1 MVQFQAYAWEARDV
15 DEEYLISIFGRCANG
30 KSVCVTTAFKP
41 YFFIKLSN
49 TITEPQCRALFQ
61 NVQRLCQGMIKS
73 YELLKSKDIWGF
85 QNGTKFPFMKLNFD
99 TLASMKMAD
108 RKLQRPLDGDCFPQK
123 IYESNIDPILRFMH
137 RTGISSTGW
146 LETGSSCVRNNVA
159 WVDIDL
165 FCNDW
170 KTLRPVDVKGNAPF
184 VVASM
189 DIECFSHDNKFPD
202 PIIPENCIFQ
212 IALTLRRLGEKEC
225 YKNVCMCLGETDEIP
240 NGEVWEYPTERDMLE
255 GFSEFLR
262 DEGVDMMT
270 GWNTFGFDY
279 NYIMQRAVMQK
290 CAPEFYQLGKLKGVD
305 SELVIKRLSSN
316 ALGDNL
322 LKIIP
327 MPGRYNFDL
336 FQEVKREKKLE
347 SYKLDFVAETFLGE
361 HKLDVDHKQIFAS
374 FRSGVPSELG
384 KVAEYCIQDTL
395 LPHRLCDRLATIL
408 NLIEMAKA
416 TWVPMSYLSE
426 RGQQI
431 KVFSQLTRKA
441 RELGYMVPTIRY
453 RKAGELENEDGYE
466 GATVLDAQKGAYYRP
481 ITALDFASLYPSIM
495 MAHNLCYSALVMDP
509 AYDNLPGVNYE
520 SFQVGDKTF
529 KFVQDFPAVL
539 PELLRELKQFRSQA
553 KRDMKT
559 FPEHYEVFNGKQ
571 LAYKISSNS
580 VYGFTGASKGIL
592 PCKPIAST
600 VTCRGRQMI
609 EETKNY
615 VEANFPGAMVR
626 YGDTDSVMVE
636 FDTRGMSVEEALEYS
651 WRVGEQASEQCTK
664 LFKSPNDLELEK
676 VYYPYFLYSK
686 KRYAAKLWTM
696 GKDGKMHFDY
706 VDIKGLQVVRRD
718 GIAFTRDTCKEL
730 FDIILESNDPEAA
743 KELAIRRGTELV
755 DGRVPMEKLQL
766 SQKLAD
772 SYKNENM
779 AHVAVVKKIR
789 ERAPGSEPQSGDR
802 VPYVLVDTGD
812 KNARMFEKS
821 EDPAW
826 VREHN
831 IPLDYQYY
839 FTNKFVQPVCDVLE
853 PLVENPKQEIF
864 GGLLPKRRVRRTK
877 VENGQPTITKFFGNK
892 E

>member
-15 DEEYLISIFGRCANG
+15 EEDYMVSIFGRCADG
-30 KSVCVTTAFKP
+30 KSICVSTVFRP
-41 YFFIKLSN
+41 YFFVKLDRN
-49 TITEPQCRALFQ
+49 ITEDKCRDMFHRIQKA
-61 NVQRLCQGMIKS
+61 CQGLVKS
-73 YELLKSKDIWGF
+73 YELLRSKDIWGF
-85 QNGTKFPFMKLNFD
+85 QNGEKFPFMKLNFSK
-99 TLASMKMAD
+99 LATMKMVD
-108 RKLQRPLDGDCFPQK
+108 RKLQRPLEGDRFPLK
-123 IYESNIDPILRFMH
+123 VYEANIDPVLRLMH

-146 LETGSSCVRNNVA
+146 LETGSKCARNNVA
-159 WVDIDL
+159 HVDIDL

-170 KTLRPVDVKGNAPF
+170 KTLQPVGVKGNAPF

-189 DIECFSHDNKFPD
+189 DIECYSHDGKFPLPD
-202 PIIPENCIFQ
+202 ILENAVFQ
-212 IALTLRRLGEKEC
+212 IAVTLRRLGEVNC
-225 YKNVCMCLGETDEIP
+225 YKQVCMCYKETDGIYDA
-240 NGEVWEYPTERDMLE
+240 EVWNYPTEKDLLE

-262 DEGVDMMT
+262 DEGVDIMT
-270 GWNTFGFDY
+270 GWNIFGFDY
-279 NYIMQRAVMQK
+279 EYMMKRAVMVK
-290 CAPEFYQLGKLKGVD
+290 CSPDFYKMGKLKGVD
-305 SELVIKRLSSN
+305 SDLVYKKLSSN
-316 ALGDNL
+316 ALGDNM

-336 FQEVKREKKLE
+336 FQEVKREKKLD
-347 SYKLDFVAETFLGE
+347 SYRLDYVAETYLGD
-361 HKLDVDHKQIFAS
+361 HKLDVDPKEIFAS
-374 FRSGVPSELG
+374 FAKGDPAELAR
-384 KVAEYCIQDTL
+384 VAEYCVKDTL
-395 LPHRLCDRLATIL
+395 LPHRICDKLATVL

-441 RELGYMVPTIRY
+441 RELGYMVPTIRWK
-453 RKAGELENEDGYE
+453 KAGDLDNEDGYV

-495 MAHNLCYSALVMDP
+495 MAHNLCFCSLVMDP
-509 AYDNLPGVNYE
+509 RYDNLPGVNYE
-520 SFQVGDKTF
+520 SFSVGDKTY
-529 KFVQDFPAVL
+529 KFVQDFPSVL
-539 PELLRELKQFRSQA
+539 HELLKELKEFRSQA
-553 KRDMKT
+553 KKDMKD

-592 PCKPIAST
+592 PCVPIAST
-600 VTCRGRQMI
+600 TTCRGREMI

-615 VEANFPGAMVR
+615 VEANFPGAKVR

-636 FDTRGMSVEEALEYS
+636 FDTEGMSIEDALEHS
-651 WRVGEQASEQCTK
+651 WRVGAEASAQCTK
-664 LFKSPNDLELEK
+664 LFKKPNDLELEK

-696 GKDGKMHFDY
+696 GKDNKMHFDY

-718 GIAFTRDTCKEL
+718 GIAFTRETCKEV
-730 FDIILESNDPEAA
+730 FDIILESNNPEAA
-743 KELAIRRGTELV
+743 KELAIRKGTELI
-755 DGRVPMEKLQL
+755 DGRVSMEKLQL

-789 ERAPGSEPQSGDR
+789 ERSPGSEPQSGDR

-812 KNARMFEKS
+812 PKARMFEKS
-821 EDPAW
+821 EDPKW
-826 VREHN
+826 VRENN
-831 IPLDYQYY
+831 IPLDYMYY

-853 PLVENPKQEIF
+853 PLVENPKEEIF
-864 GGLLPKRRVRRTK
+864 GGLLPKKKRRAPAK
-877 VENGQPTITKFFGNK
+877 SKLQPAITNFFGNK